1 MIEMNATDQ
10 CSAIQVEYLTVITVN
25 ELPELRWLYT

>member
-1 MIEMNATDQ
+1 MIETIATDR

-25 ELPELRWLYT
+25 EMPELPWLYT